1 MEEKMKQQSSKKVLP
16 VGTIFI
22 FSLWVLAG
30 VMAYSYWNSRTAV
43 ATPPAELMGVLRPAP
58 KLLENFSL
66 VDQSRQS
73 FNQTSLIGNWT
84 FLFFGFTS
92 CPDVCPTTLSILNT
106 IDQQLK
112 TGSQKATNTQVVL
125 VSVDPN
131 RDTPEKL
138 AEYIAYFNPEF
149 IAATGS
155 KAELDKF
162 TSMTGAGYIF
172 EEETSPG
179 VYQVNH
185 TSAIFLIDPQARL
198 VASFSQPHRPDT
210 IVEQYWQI
218 REYFE

>member
-1 MEEKMKQQSSKKVLP
+1 MEEKMKQRSGKKTLP

-22 FSLWVLAG
+22 FSLWILAG
-30 VMAYSYWNSRTAV
+30 LMAYSYWSSRTAV
-43 ATPPAELMGVLRPAP
+43 DTPPAELMGVLRPEP
-58 KLLENFSL
+58 KTLENFSL
-66 VDQSRQS
+66 VDQDEQNFDKTKLS
-73 FNQTSLIGNWT
+73 GHWT

-92 CPDVCPTTLSILNT
+92 CPDVCPTTLSILNV

-112 TGSQKATNTQVVL
+112 TGSPEAADTQVVL

-138 AEYIAYFNPEF
+138 AEYIAFFNQDF

-155 KAELDKF
+155 KTEIDQF
-162 TSMTGAGYIF
+162 TKMTGAGYLF